1 MGPATE
7 NVQTV
12 ENLLRGGM
20 NVARFNFS
28 HSDHE
33 YHKKNMERVR
43 EASIN
48 TKIPVAL
55 MLDTRGPEIRTGGV
69 ADDGKIQIVKG
80 ERVLV
85 STDGIMSQAA
95 NGADPARLSVTWG
108 PLPQEVVPGV
118 RILIADGLIELNVIE
133 TDGAVITTEAMNSGA
148 LGSRKNVNII
158 GIHPNLPIMTEKDKE
173 DIAFGVKMDIDF
185 IAASFTSSASDILE
199 IRKYLASFD
208 SKIRIIAKIESQ
220 EGLDNIHEITEAA
233 DGVMVARGDLGV
245 QLPVE
250 RIPLAQKQII
260 ACCRSLG
267 KPVITAT
274 QLLDSMIVNPRPTR
288 AELTDVANAIFDGTD
303 AVMLSGET
311 ANGAYPVEAVE
322 TMARISATVEQSD
335 EYRSRMRA
343 LQQNSLVEGSI
354 AETVT
359 RVAYITASDIN
370 AAAILIPTMSG
381 NTARMVS
388 MYRPEQPIAAATPYE
403 QVQRQLL
410 LNWGVEPILSKLAH
424 NSDDMIQH
432 AMKSAIDAG
441 AIRIS
446 DRVIMVAGIPVMSP
460 VMVNTIR
467 VILVG
472 NILGRGLHGGGCII
486 RDDGNTD
493 RATGRIISAESP
505 NDATHN
511 LKKRGGEI
519 LVCPSLNMD
528 YAPILR
534 VVDGL
539 VVEND
544 IEIPEDVLTMINPD
558 LIWISRVRD
567 AMKILENG
575 LTVTIDGKELVVYEG
590 SV

>member
-1 MGPATE
+1 
-7 NVQTV
+7 
-12 ENLLRGGM
+12 
-20 NVARFNFS
+20 
-28 HSDHE
+28 
-33 YHKKNMERVR
+33 
-43 EASIN
+43 
-48 TKIPVAL
+48 
-55 MLDTRGPEIRTGGV
+55 MLDTKGPEIRTGDV
-69 ADDGKIQIVKG
+69 ADDGKIPIKKG
-80 ERVLV
+80 EKVLV
-85 STDGIMSQAA
+85 STDNIMSQAS
-95 NGADPARLSVTWG
+95 GGTEPARISVSWKL
-108 PLPQEVVPGV
+108 LPREVEPGV
-118 RILIADGLIELNVIE
+118 RILIADGLIELDVIE
-133 TDGAVITTEAMNSGA
+133 TDGTIITTEAKNSGQ

-173 DIAFGVKMDIDF
+173 DIAFGVKMNIDF
-185 IAASFTSSASDILE
+185 IAASFTSTAADILE
-199 IRKYLASFD
+199 IRKYLDSFN
-208 SKIRIIAKIESQ
+208 SKIRIIAKIENQ
-220 EGLDNIHEITEAA
+220 KGLDNIREITEAA

-245 QLPVE
+245 QLPIE

-311 ANGAYPVEAVE
+311 ANGAYPVESVE
-322 TMARISATVEQSD
+322 TMARISSTVEQSD
-335 EYRSRMRA
+335 EYKTRMRA

-381 NTARMVS
+381 NTARMIS
-388 MYRPEQPIAAATPYE
+388 MYRPEQPIVAATPYE
-403 QVQRQLL
+403 QVQRQLMM
-410 LNWGVEPILSKLAH
+410 NWGVEPILSKLAY
-424 NSDDMIQH
+424 NSEDMIQN
-432 AMKSAIDAG
+432 AMKAAIDAG
-441 AIRIS
+441 AIQIS
-446 DRVIMVAGIPVMSP
+446 DRVIMVAGIPLISP
-460 VMVNTIR
+460 VMVNSIR

-486 RDDGNTD
+486 RESGQTD
-493 RATGRIISAESP
+493 RVTGRVIGAESP
-505 NDATHN
+505 DDATHN

-519 LVCPSLNMD
+519 LVCSSVDMN
-528 YAPILR
+528 YVPILR

-544 IEIPEDVLTMINPD
+544 IAIPEDVLSMINPD

-567 AMKILENG
+567 AMKILEDG

-590 SV
+590 SI